1 MTSKVEMVSVVIPT
15 LNEAGNIKEAIDTL
29 DRELAY
35 PKEIIIVDGNSTDG
49 TLEIV
54 RHMNCKVIIEPR
66 RGYGL
71 ALRRGMMEA
80 KGDVVVMVDG
90 DGTYEFKHVN
100 RLLERMMR
108 EDAELCMATRMFDP
122 DKAMGLFNF
131 VGNKI
136 ITFCFN
142 MVYKQALSDTQSGF
156 RAISHAAIE
165 KVNFEETD
173 MAFATEMLILFAK
186 KRFKM
191 VEIPSSYKLRKYGK
205 TKLRPINSGVEI
217 FTTILKGRLKRLR
230 E

>member
-1 MTSKVEMVSVVIPT
+1 MTSKVDMVSIVIPT
-15 LNEAGNIKEAIDTL
+15 LNEAGNIREAIETL
-29 DRELAY
+29 DRELTY

-49 TLEIV
+49 TIDIV
-54 RHMNCKVIIEPR
+54 KETNCKLIIEPR

-71 ALRRGMMEA
+71 ALRRGMMVA
-80 KGDVVVMVDG
+80 KGNVVVMVDG

-100 RLLERMMR
+100 RLLERMM
-108 EDAELCMATRMFDP
+108 ETDAELCLATRMFDP

-156 RAISHAAIE
+156 RAISHSAIE
-165 KVNFEETD
+165 KVDFKETD

-186 KRFKM
+186 KGFKM
-191 VEIPSSYKLRKYGK
+191 VEIPSNYKLRKYGK
-205 TKLRPINSGVEI
+205 TKLRPINSGIEI
-217 FTTILKGRLKRLR
+217 FATILKGRLKGLR
-230 E
+230 V